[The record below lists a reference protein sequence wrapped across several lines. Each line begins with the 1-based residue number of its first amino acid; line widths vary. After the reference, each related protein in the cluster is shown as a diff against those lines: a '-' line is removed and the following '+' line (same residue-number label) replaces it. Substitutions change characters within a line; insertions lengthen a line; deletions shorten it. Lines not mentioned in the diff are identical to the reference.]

1 MIIILK
7 YYAILARVNSSL
19 LWYLQLATLTGHT
32 YRVLYLAISPD
43 GQVSF
48 GDLFLSSVTHTHTH
62 RHTYLAYLFL
72 LLIPTDH
79 SYWCW

>member
-7 YYAILARVNSSL
+7 YYAILACVNSSL

-32 YRVLYLAISPD
+32 YRVIVLYLAISPD

-48 GDLFLSSVTHTHTH
+48 GDLFLSSVTRTLTDTHSWH
-62 RHTYLAYLFL
+62 ICSH
-72 LLIPTDH
+72 
-79 SYWCW
+79 C